1 MAKTNWQDPK
11 TSEMRSTHIA
21 GLMEAVG
28 KVEDSIG
35 MESVYETNV
44 PLTEVFIS
52 SDDRYR
58 IFQAPEGKRNWT
70 AEQAPVIKR
79 NGTVISSGFEVDYG
93 GGAIVLNVN
102 DTVANTYTADVKY
115 TKTTEIDVSADI
127 NAHNTSGTAHDDI
140 RESINDLDT
149 EVDEHLAEKVHQG
162 EIHGFRLT
170 EGKLEYFDGAEWQ
183 RVKGDG
189 YPVGNVADFT
199 AQVGNGEV
207 TLKWQDPSDVT
218 ITDSNGTV
226 ITIARWAGTKL
237 LRKTGTFPVNEND
250 GTLVIDNTVKNQYQ
264 TNGLVDTG
272 LVNGTTYYYMAFP
285 YTDEDV
291 VTIDAANR
299 VSATPQAYDDLTG
312 SPGPKNLISGT
323 MQEGFFGEVSSGEL
337 ITGDS
342 LASQVGISQGT
353 SQHSTAGWLKFA
365 YKGKIQFIA
374 KKPIRNSISWDAI
387 NTAKCVYGD
396 SGDKQIIVDGKI
408 YKVRLMRALD
418 PSINPKAAASA
429 YSGTVNHG
437 SEWNRLM
444 CQIHEQALNKSWDYP
459 DNVESDI
466 GILEH
471 SLGNGTNGMYNDVDL
486 VVKSGDGSYSW
497 CQEMGTTTSHRLLR
511 GLGGVSA
518 SNNRT
523 SSTATSGYGWRPV
536 LELVP

>member
-11 TSEMRSTHIA
+11 TSEMRSTHVA

-28 KVEDSIG
+28 KIEDSIG
-35 MESVYETNV
+35 MESVFETNI
-44 PLTEVFIS
+44 PLTEVFNS

-93 GGAIVLNVN
+93 GGAIILNVN
-102 DTVANTYTADVKY
+102 DTVENTYTADVKY

-140 RESINDLDT
+140 RESINSLGA

-272 LVNGTTYYYMAFP
+272 LVNGTTYYYMLFP

-312 SPGPKNLISGT
+312 SPGSPYLISGT
-323 MQEGFFGEVSSGEL
+323 MEEGFFGEVPSSEL
-337 ITGDS
+337 ITGDA
-342 LASQVGISQGT
+342 LASECGISQGT

-365 YKGKIQFIA
+365 YKGEILFVA
-374 KKPIRNSISWDAI
+374 KKPIRKSISWDAI

-396 SGDKQIIVDGKI
+396 SGDKTVVINGLT
-408 YKVRLMRALD
+408 YKVTLMRALEPLND
-418 PSINPKAAASA
+418 PKTVASEG
-429 YSGTVNHG
+429 SGAVNHH

-444 CQIHEQALNKSWDYP
+444 CQIHEEAINGSWGYP
-459 DNVESDI
+459 NNIESDI

-471 SLGNGTNGMYNDVDL
+471 SLGSGSQGMYSDADL
-486 VVKSGDGSYSW
+486 IVTSGDGRLSW
-497 CQEMGTTTSHRLLR
+497 CQEMSISTSNRLYR
-511 GLGGVSA
+511 GYNGVSG
-518 SNNRT
+518 SGNGV
-523 SSTATSGYGWRPV
+523 SSGAGSGYGWRPV
-536 LELVP
+536 LRLIS